1 MTGFLKIILLL
12 TLIGAVAFVASV
24 DVGQVTITWF
34 KFKVETTGIVLVLVM
49 ALVTFISMGFMR
61 LMLSLA
67 GVPEHVAHWREKR
80 AWAKKEA
87 DMQAATIVIEAQ
99 PAVTKKAKA
108 RGKK

>member
-12 TLIGAVAFVASV
+12 VLLCAVAFVASV

-34 KFKVETTGIVLVLVM
+34 KIKIETTAIVLVLVI
-49 ALVTFISMGFMR
+49 ALVSFISMGFMR

-67 GVPEHVAHWREKR
+67 SVPEHVAHWREKR
-80 AWAKKEA
+80 AWVKKEA
-87 DMQAATIVIEAQ
+87 EIEATKVVVE
-99 PAVTKKAKA
+99 PKVVAAKKAKA